1 VIESIALALLGWL
14 VIGACALP
22 FIGRF
27 LHMAEKDD
35 DEGGEA

>member
-1 VIESIALALLGWL
+1 VIESIAIALLGWL

-27 LHMAEKDD
+27 LHMADRD